1 MTRFPINLS
10 GGEVATTKIPTES
23 TSTSSVSPCELVTEL
38 TTVNNQADPIE
49 ATNFSWL
56 KQAVFTAAVT
66 STLWFFFMI
75 YKKYEMRIRRSITD
89 CCRSTLSRDRKDP
102 KDNRSEEELKTK
114 DKKPDVKNERSKNDE
129 EIREQVTTKKKKD
142 ENWTPGPDW
151 MRLNR
156 LWRAKKKEEQ
166 SRIEETEP
174 RIMENCDFYAQYRFD
189 YVSEEEVG
197 ALCAC
202 RESMEEKVDVDSILQ
217 IASLSAVGA
226 CFLLMVILIALITKK
241 KPATP
246 KRNLVISR
254 PTHLPEDI

>member
-1 MTRFPINLS
+1 MTRFRVKLS
-10 GGEVATTKIPTES
+10 GGEIASTKIPITK
-23 TSTSSVSPCELVTEL
+23 TSTSSLSPCELVTEL
-38 TTVNNQADPIE
+38 TTVSNQADPIE
-49 ATNFSWL
+49 ATNWL

-75 YKKYEMRIRRSITD
+75 YKKYEMRVRRSITD
-89 CCRSTLSRDRKDP
+89 CRRSTFSRERKDP
-102 KDNRSEEELKTK
+102 KDNRSEEEIQTK
-114 DKKPDVKNERSKNDE
+114 EKKPDVKNEGSKNDE
-129 EIREQVTTKKKKD
+129 STKKKKD

-156 LWRAKKKEEQ
+156 LWRAKKKEDQ

-246 KRNLVISR
+246 KRNLLISR